1 LRLVEA
7 LDRDDI
13 AQCGQ
18 RCRVGAISNTGNEQ
32 AQ

>member
-1 LRLVEA
+1 LRQVEA

-18 RCRVGAISNTGNEQ
+18 RCRVGAISDTGNEL

>member
-1 LRLVEA
+1 LRQVEA

-18 RCRVGAISNTGNEQ
+18 GCRVGAISNRGNEQ

>member
-1 LRLVEA
+1 LRQVEA

-13 AQCGQ
+13 AQCGH
-18 RCRVGAISNTGNEQ
+18 RCPVGAISNTGNEQ